1 MAHQPRLN
9 RIIDRLVTGQPAVG
23 TFVTNGSLDDLAYV
37 TDEGYDFVA
46 IENEHVGM
54 NFTTL
59 SISLQFLLSRQK
71 LSTQGS
77 LQANPTPVVRV
88 APNAA
93 ELGLNQWVL
102 KQTLDHGVYGMIL
115 PRMESVEAAKAAVTA
130 CRYVQRPGVPDAEP
144 KGKRGWSPGTAAR
157 YWGLSTAEYYD
168 ACDLWPLDPD
178 GEMLLIAICETT
190 EGIENLPAIL
200 REVKG
205 IGVVWGGP
213 GDLSVSMGT
222 GGNSEAPEVQEGLLK
237 ILKISQRHG
246 VPCAVSAASPKE
258 LDRRLEQGFQ
268 VIFASPERSTPV
280 LDHAR
285 AKFTL

>member
-9 RIIDRLVTGQPAVG
+9 RIIDRLVEGKPAVG
-23 TFVTNGSLDDLAYV
+23 TFVTNGNLEDLASL
-37 TDEGYDFVA
+37 TDEGYDFAV

-54 NFTTL
+54 DFNTL
-59 SISLQFLLSRQK
+59 RISLQFLLSRQK
-71 LSTQGS
+71 ISTQGN
-77 LQANPTPVVRV
+77 LQAYPTPVVRV
-88 APNAA
+88 SPNAR
-93 ELGLNQWVL
+93 ELGMNQWVL
-102 KQTLDHGVYGMIL
+102 KQTLDHGVYGIIL
-115 PRMESVEAAKAAVTA
+115 PRMESVEAAEAAVAA
-130 CRYVQRPGVPDAEP
+130 CRYVQRRGARDAEP
-144 KGKRGWSPGTAAR
+144 KGERGWSPGTAAR
-157 YWGLSTAEYYD
+157 YWGLSWTEYYD

-246 VPCAVSAASPKE
+246 VPCAVSAASPE
-258 LDRRLEQGFQ
+258 DLDRRLEQGFQ

-285 AKFTL
+285 TKLA